1 LVLYGSIQIW
11 IIGQALI
18 LAFLAKGLVRHPRLR
33 WRLSWRRQAQD
44 VPELDF

>member
-18 LAFLAKGLVRHPRLR
+18 LALLATGLVRHPRLR
-33 WRLSWRRQAQD
+33 WRLFWRRQAQG
-44 VPELDF
+44 VPELEF